1 MSHLLYIIIVIIRVI
16 VIVIK
21 ITRKRER
28 DYALRSLNGLLL
40 LKRSDGSRRTQSRL
54 LIITR
59 ATDGRSVAGH
69 LLRTGELVQEIVSV
83 GATNNQRKETTNQ

>member
-28 DYALRSLNGLLL
+28 AYAPRSLNGLPL
-40 LKRSDGSRRTQSRL
+40 LKRLDGGRRTQSRL

-59 ATDGRSVAGH
+59 ATDGRSEEGH
-69 LLRTGELVQEIVSV
+69 RLRIGERVPETVS
-83 GATNNQRKETTNQ
+83 GEATNNQPKETTNQ

>member
-28 DYALRSLNGLLL
+28 AYAPRSLNGLPL
-40 LKRSDGSRRTQSRL
+40 LKRLGGGRRMQSRL
-54 LIITR
+54 SITTR
-59 ATDGRSVAGH
+59 ATDGRSEEGH
-69 LLRTGELVQEIVSV
+69 QLRTGGRVQGTVRD
-83 GATNNQRKETTNQ
+83 GATNNQPKETNQ